1 MLTQKQKQKATL
13 VANQLRRLARGE
25 KWAFAKIQQRGERAW
40 YVRLE
45 LGDEVNFMQGKDA
58 RALAEA
64 QKLMGINQ

>member
-1 MLTQKQKQKATL
+1 
-13 VANQLRRLARGE
+13 LARGE